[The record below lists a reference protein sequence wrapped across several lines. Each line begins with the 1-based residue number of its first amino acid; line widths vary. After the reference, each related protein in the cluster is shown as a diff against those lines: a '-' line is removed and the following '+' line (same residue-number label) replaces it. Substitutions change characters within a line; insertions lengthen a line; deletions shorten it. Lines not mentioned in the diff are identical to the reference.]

1 MSRLHDREDAM
12 SDTTRD
18 WMFGWPGFNWAPQRL
33 VQPINPG
40 WSFTVNNINS
50 TAPQVE
56 HDVLARHSY
65 GRQIG
70 RLTDAVCALADALPK
85 VESDPRIE
93 AFRELAR
100 DVAQIK
106 QQGSAQRIERLREE
120 LEELKRNDPQAW
132 RRLADLWR

>member
-1 MSRLHDREDAM
+1 M

-18 WMFGWPGFNWAPQRL
+18 WTMFGWPGFNWAPQHL

-40 WSFTVNNINS
+40 WSFTVNNNNS

-85 VESDPRIE
+85 ASADPRIE
-93 AFRELAR
+93 ALRALAR

-106 QQGSAQRIERLREE
+106 RQSTAQRIDRLREE
-120 LEELKRNDPQAW
+120 LEEVKRSDPQAW
-132 RRLADLWR
+132 QRLADLWR

>member
-1 MSRLHDREDAM
+1 M

-18 WMFGWPGFNWAPQRL
+18 WMFAWPGFNWAPQRL

-40 WSFTVNNINS
+40 WSFTVNNNNS

-56 HDVLARHSY
+56 QDVLARHSY

-70 RLTDAVCALADALPK
+70 RLMDAVCALAEALPK
-85 VESDPRIE
+85 TSADPRIE
-93 AFRELAR
+93 AFRSLAN

-106 QQGSAQRIERLREE
+106 RSASAQRIDRLREE

-132 RRLADLWR
+132 RRLADLWS